1 MYERADEIGN
11 AGGYLRSL
19 TERARAGQFSPWP
32 MVMALLRK
40 KMKESSSADAGA
52 NVRSFQAG
60 SAEKGDHD
68 ETHFE
73 ASDALRRSIAKKQW
87 DR

>member
-1 MYERADEIGN
+1 
-11 AGGYLRSL
+11 
-19 TERARAGQFSPWP
+19 
-32 MVMALLRK
+32 MALLRK